1 MLRFRRRNDTFL
13 GLLVAGEWL
22 QRSASARAKA
32 VQVDVRR
39 AHSARVY
46 DYWLGGK
53 DNFAS
58 DRDAAEEAI
67 GVNPGIVG
75 DARANRA
82 FLARAVTVLAR
93 DHGMAQF
100 LDIGTG
106 LPTNRNTHEIAQAVN
121 PAAHVVY
128 VDNDPIV
135 LAHARAMLISGPD
148 GRCDYVDA
156 DLRDPAMILK
166 AAARTLDLNRPV
178 ALLLLL
184 VLHLIPDEDG
194 PHEVVSSLLR
204 GLAEGSYLV
213 VSHPASDVRA
223 DPVAEMT
230 RRINQRLRGPNA
242 TLRGRDQT
250 SRFFDGLELLEPGV
264 VQPPQWRP
272 DPGDPA
278 PPDVP
283 IWCGAGR
290 KP

>member
-1 MLRFRRRNDTFL
+1 VR
-13 GLLVAGEWL
+13 VAGEWL
-22 QRSASARAKA
+22 QRSASGRDKA
-32 VQVDVRR
+32 AQVDVRR

-53 DNFAS
+53 DNFAA

-67 GVNPGIVG
+67 GANPGIVE

-82 FLARAVTVLAR
+82 FLARAVAVLAR
-93 DHGMAQF
+93 EHGVRQF
-100 LDIGTG
+100 LDVGTG
-106 LPTNRNTHEIAQAVN
+106 LPSARNTHEIAQSID
-121 PAAHVVY
+121 PAARVVY

-135 LAHARAMLISGPD
+135 LAHARAMLVSGPD
-148 GRCDYVDA
+148 GHCGYVDA
-156 DLRDPAMILK
+156 DLRDPAILLR
-166 AAARTLDLNRPV
+166 AAARTLDLDRPV

-194 PHEVVSSLLR
+194 PHEVVSSLVK
-204 GLAEGSYLV
+204 GLPEGSYLV
-213 VSHPASDVRA
+213 VSHPASDVRP
-223 DPVAEMT
+223 DSVAEMT

-242 TLRGRDQT
+242 TVRDREQT

-272 DPGDPA
+272 DPGEPA
-278 PPDVP
+278 LPDVT

>member
-1 MLRFRRRNDTFL
+1 
-13 GLLVAGEWL
+13 
-22 QRSASARAKA
+22 
-32 VQVDVRR
+32 
-39 AHSARVY
+39 VY

-67 GVNPGIVG
+67 GTNPGIVE

-82 FLARAVTVLAR
+82 FLTRAVSFLAG
-93 DHGMAQF
+93 DHGVAQF

-106 LPTNRNTHEIAQAVN
+106 LPAERNTHEIAQSID
-121 PAAHVVY
+121 PAARVVY

-135 LAHARAMLISGPD
+135 LAHARARLVSGPD

-156 DLRDPAMILK
+156 DLRDPAIILK
-166 AAARTLDLNRPV
+166 SAARTLDLNRPV

-194 PHEVVSSLLR
+194 PDEVISSLLT
-204 GLAEGSYLV
+204 GLPEGSYLV
-213 VSHPASDVRA
+213 VSHPASDVRP
-223 DPVAEMT
+223 DSVAEMT
-230 RRINQRLRGPNA
+230 RRMNQRLRGPSA
-242 TLRGRDQT
+242 TLRDRDQT
-250 SRFFDGLELLEPGV
+250 SRLFDGLELVAPGV

-272 DPGDPA
+272 EPGTPA
-278 PPDVP
+278 RPDVP

-290 KP
+290 KS

>member
-1 MLRFRRRNDTFL
+1 
-13 GLLVAGEWL
+13 
-22 QRSASARAKA
+22 
-32 VQVDVRR
+32 
-39 AHSARVY
+39 VY

-53 DNFAS
+53 DNFAA

-67 GVNPGIVG
+67 VANPGIVE

-82 FLARAVTVLAR
+82 FLGRAVSFLAR
-93 DHGMAQF
+93 DRRVAQF

-106 LPTNRNTHEIAQAVN
+106 LPSHRNTHEIAQSIN
-121 PAAHVVY
+121 PAARVVY

-135 LAHARAMLISGPD
+135 LTHARAMLISGPD
-148 GRCDYVDA
+148 GHCDYVDA
-156 DLRDPAMILK
+156 DLRDPGIILK

-194 PHEVVSSLLR
+194 PHEVVSSLLE
-204 GLAEGSYLV
+204 GLPEGSYLV
-213 VSHPASDVRA
+213 VSHPASDVRP
-223 DPVAEMT
+223 DRVAEMT

-242 TLRGRDQT
+242 TVRDRGQT

>member
-1 MLRFRRRNDTFL
+1 M
-13 GLLVAGEWL
+13 
-22 QRSASARAKA
+22 
-32 VQVDVRR
+32 
-39 AHSARVY
+39 Y

-67 GVNPGIVG
+67 GANPGIVG

-82 FLARAVTVLAR
+82 FLARAVSVLAR
-93 DHGMAQF
+93 EHGVTQF
-100 LDIGTG
+100 LDVGTG
-106 LPTNRNTHEIAQAVN
+106 LPADRNTHEIAQSID
-121 PAAHVVY
+121 PAARVVY

-135 LAHARAMLISGPD
+135 LAHARAMLISGPE
-148 GRCDYVDA
+148 GQCDYVDA
-156 DLRDPAMILK
+156 DLRDPAIILK

-204 GLAEGSYLV
+204 ELAEGSYLV
-213 VSHPASDVRA
+213 VSHPASDVRP
-223 DPVAEMT
+223 DSVAEMT
-230 RRINQRLRGPNA
+230 RRMNQRLRGPKA
-242 TLRGRDQT
+242 TLRDRDQA

-264 VQPPQWRP
+264 VQPQRWWP
-272 DPGDPA
+272 DPGEPA

-283 IWCGAGR
+283 LWCGAGR

>member
-1 MLRFRRRNDTFL
+1 MLRFRRHNDTFL
-13 GLLVAGEWL
+13 GLPVTGEWL
-22 QRSASARAKA
+22 QRSASPRSKP

-67 GVNPGIVG
+67 GANPGIVA

-82 FLARAVTVLAR
+82 FLARAVTTLAR
-93 DHGMAQF
+93 DHGVRQF

-106 LPTNRNTHEIAQAVN
+106 LPADRNTHEIAQSID
-121 PAAHVVY
+121 PAARVVY

-135 LAHARAMLISGPD
+135 LSHARAMLTSGPH
-148 GRCDYVDA
+148 GRCDHVNA
-156 DLRDPAMILK
+156 DLRDPAVILK
-166 AAARTLDLNRPV
+166 AAAHTLDMNRPV
-178 ALLLLL
+178 GLLLLL

-194 PHEVVSSLLR
+194 PHEVVGSLLK
-204 GLAEGSYLV
+204 GLAGGSYLV
-213 VSHPASDVRA
+213 VAHPASDVRP

-230 RRINQRLRGPNA
+230 RRMNQRLRGPKA
-242 TLRGRDQT
+242 TLRDRDQA
-250 SRFFDGLELLEPGV
+250 SHFFDGLELLEPGV

-272 DPGDPA
+272 DPGGPIPA
-278 PPDVP
+278 DVP

>member
-1 MLRFRRRNDTFL
+1 
-13 GLLVAGEWL
+13 
-22 QRSASARAKA
+22 
-32 VQVDVRR
+32 
-39 AHSARVY
+39 VY

-67 GVNPGIVG
+67 GANPGIVE

-82 FLARAVTVLAR
+82 FLARAVSVLAR
-93 DHGMAQF
+93 DHGVTQF

-106 LPTNRNTHEIAQAVN
+106 LPADHSTHEIAQSIDPTAR
-121 PAAHVVY
+121 VVY

-135 LAHARAMLISGPD
+135 LAHARAILVSGPD
-148 GRCDYVDA
+148 GRCGYVDA
-156 DLRDPAMILK
+156 DLRDPAVILK

-184 VLHLIPDEDG
+184 VLHFIPDADG
-194 PHEVVSSLLR
+194 PQEVVSSLLE

-213 VSHPASDVRA
+213 VSHPASDVRR
-223 DPVAEMT
+223 DSVAEMT
-230 RRINQRLRGPNA
+230 RRMNQRLRGPRA
-242 TLRGRDQT
+242 TLRDRNQT
-250 SRFFDGLELLEPGV
+250 SRFFGGLELLEPGV

-272 DPGDPA
+272 APGEP
-278 PPDVP
+278 PRPDVP
-283 IWCGAGR
+283 LWCGAGR

>member
-1 MLRFRRRNDTFL
+1 M
-13 GLLVAGEWL
+13 
-22 QRSASARAKA
+22 
-32 VQVDVRR
+32 
-39 AHSARVY
+39 Y

-53 DNFAS
+53 DNFAA

-67 GVNPGIVG
+67 GTNPGIVE

-82 FLARAVTVLAR
+82 FLARAVAFLAR
-93 DHGMAQF
+93 DQGVRQF

-106 LPTNRNTHEIAQAVN
+106 LPSGRNTHEIAQFID
-121 PAAHVVY
+121 PAARVVY

-135 LAHARAMLISGPD
+135 LAHARAMLVSGPD
-148 GRCDYVDA
+148 GHCSYIDA
-156 DLRDPAMILK
+156 DLRDPAIILK
-166 AAARTLDLNRPV
+166 AAARTLDLNAPV

-194 PHEVVSSLLR
+194 PHEVVSSLLK
-204 GLAEGSYLV
+204 GLPQGSYLV
-213 VSHPASDVRA
+213 VSHPASDVRP
-223 DPVAEMT
+223 DSVAEMT
-230 RRINQRLRGPNA
+230 RRMNQRLRGPNA
-242 TLRGRDQT
+242 TVRDRDQT

-272 DPGDPA
+272 DPGEPA
-278 PPDVP
+278 LPDVT